1 VLKAYTL
8 RTLLCEI
15 LQWSFFLPDCLVAPE
30 DIGAVCDV
38 RREDGAIRCR
48 RYMVTEV
55 TLLYVPSSRKMLDAE
70 WIEVKAKVI
79 ADLNAAKAEIEA
91 KL

>member
-1 VLKAYTL
+1 VKSYNGVSSYLV
-8 RTLLCEI
+8 
-15 LQWSFFLPDCLVAPE
+15 DCLVAPE

-48 RYMVTEV
+48 RYMVTGGHFAV
-55 TLLYVPSSRKMLDAE
+55 SKGMSIILRKMLDAE

>member
-1 VLKAYTL
+1 VKSYNGVSSYLV
-8 RTLLCEI
+8 
-15 LQWSFFLPDCLVAPE
+15 DCLVAPE

-48 RYMVTEV
+48 RYMVTGGHFAV
-55 TLLYVPSSRKMLDAE
+55 RYVPPIILRKMLDAE

-79 ADLNAAKAEIEA
+79 DLNAAKAEIEA
-91 KL
+91 KPSYI

>member
-1 VLKAYTL
+1 VKSYNGVSSYLV
-8 RTLLCEI
+8 
-15 LQWSFFLPDCLVAPE
+15 DCLVAPE

-55 TLLYVPSSRKMLDAE
+55 TLL
-70 WIEVKAKVI
+70 
-79 ADLNAAKAEIEA
+79 
-91 KL
+91 